1 MRSVKKLIAAVLAC
15 VLILVGFVG
24 CASKGKTL
32 MKLDRN
38 EMSVNLFE
46 LYLSRMKGMLCTTT
60 YFGNSATREDFW
72 DTWMDAD
79 TWITYNEH
87 YTKVVLEASKTYLA
101 ALALFEEKGL
111 KLPDSYIEE
120 IDAEM
125 EALVLNEAD
134 GSKTAF
140 NAIIADYG
148 VNYDLLREAYI
159 VEAKID
165 YLEDYLF
172 GVDGSKIGANLIE
185 KYYQDNYRRFKQV
198 FLYSYEYVYNTDE
211 NGDVIY
217 YKDSGHISYD
227 TTKTAKTNADG
238 SYATDEQGDRIYVY
252 TDDNGKER
260 IAYKL
265 DGASRQPVTDDKGN
279 AITRK
284 YNDTEMEILTAEAN
298 EIFAQA
304 KKGDTIGFDVLVTK
318 YSEDTGIND
327 YPDGYYVTAKTNYES
342 PEVIEALF
350 GMGKGDVKMI
360 KSDYGIH
367 IVMRYDIEPSAYTK
381 SEYEDLFIS
390 NSTGTYVFMSD
401 LTSELLA
408 EYLEPYKAKIVV
420 DEKVL
425 STVDIKR
432 VAINYYY

>member
-1 MRSVKKLIAAVLAC
+1 MRSVKKLIAAVMAC

-32 MKLDRN
+32 MKLDGN

-140 NAIIADYG
+140 NAIISDYG

-172 GVDGSKIGANLIE
+172 GVDGSKIGANLIRTITE
-185 KYYQDNYRRFKQV
+185 DLSRF
-198 FLYSYEYVYNTDE
+198 SYILTNTY
-211 NGDVIY
+211 I
-217 YKDSGHISYD
+217 IP
-227 TTKTAKTNADG
+227 TKTVTLYTIRTVVTFLTILPRPLKLMRTE
-238 SYATDEQGDRIYVY
+238 ATQPTSRAIGY
-252 TDDNGKER
+252 TF
-260 IAYKL
+260 I
-265 DGASRQPVTDDKGN
+265 PT
-279 AITRK
+279 T
-284 YNDTEMEILTAEAN
+284 TARR
-298 EIFAQA
+298 
-304 KKGDTIGFDVLVTK
+304 G
-318 YSEDTGIND
+318 
-327 YPDGYYVTAKTNYES
+327 
-342 PEVIEALF
+342 
-350 GMGKGDVKMI
+350 
-360 KSDYGIH
+360 
-367 IVMRYDIEPSAYTK
+367 
-381 SEYEDLFIS
+381 
-390 NSTGTYVFMSD
+390 
-401 LTSELLA
+401 
-408 EYLEPYKAKIVV
+408 
-420 DEKVL
+420 
-425 STVDIKR
+425 
-432 VAINYYY
+432 